1 MLIVPNDQREAKPP
15 GVELLS
21 RVGWAVGWA
30 CVAAG
35 AVLIVLAYLGASR
48 QSIVAKQIPYLVS
61 GGLGGL
67 AFVSVGAALL
77 IAERTAAHTAA
88 VERQLMQLV
97 DLLTEPIESGEPG
110 LVAVPGS
117 QWYHRPDCQLARD
130 KPGVQALT
138 PAEVAQQGLSPC
150 PVCAPQMSAPPP
162 PRPRPPPSVP
172 PPPTETGRPADR
184 N

>member
-1 MLIVPNDQREAKPP
+1 MLIVPNDQKVAKPP

-21 RVGWAVGWA
+21 RVGRAVGWA
-30 CVAAG
+30 CIAAG
-35 AVLIVLAYLGASR
+35 AVLIVFAYLGASR

-67 AFVSVGAALL
+67 AFVSVGGALL

-97 DLLTEPIESGEPG
+97 DLLTEPVEPVEAG

-130 KPGVQALT
+130 KPGVQAVT
-138 PAEVAQQGLSPC
+138 AVEVAQQGLSPC
-150 PVCAPQMSAPPP
+150 PVCAPELPEST
-162 PRPRPPPSVP
+162 S
-172 PPPTETGRPADR
+172 DR
-184 N
+184 A